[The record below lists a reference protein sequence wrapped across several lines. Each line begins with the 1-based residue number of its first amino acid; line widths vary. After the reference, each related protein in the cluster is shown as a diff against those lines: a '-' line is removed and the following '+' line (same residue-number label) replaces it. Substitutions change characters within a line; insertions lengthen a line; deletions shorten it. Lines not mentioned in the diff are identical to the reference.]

1 MIGSKPIML
10 LLRYSIC
17 PLACLEICTLSPS
30 THLLSTYPSCFHNLL
45 PNHLVKK
52 VLLKDTSFFYIVVLF
67 KNEQLAQRS
76 FNTSDFEDRLG
87 LEPIFQVYN
96 TCVFVHLLLLLLYAQ
111 LVVQYQRTKLLLRDI
126 YKTGTS
132 FYLSIK
138 LPNLP

>member
-52 VLLKDTSFFYIVVLF
+52 VLLKDTSSSCIVVLF
-67 KNEQLAQRS
+67 KNEQLTT
-76 FNTSDFEDRLG
+76 FLTSSSIMSLILRLYLVSCSIRKELTLFQIININMIKC
-87 LEPIFQVYN
+87 LELM
-96 TCVFVHLLLLLLYAQ
+96 TTLLDA
-111 LVVQYQRTKLLLRDI
+111 
-126 YKTGTS
+126 S
-132 FYLSIK
+132 
-138 LPNLP
+138 

>member
-52 VLLKDTSFFYIVVLF
+52 VLLKDTSSSCIVVLF
-67 KNEQLAQRS
+67 KNEQLTT
-76 FNTSDFEDRLG
+76 FLTSSSIMSLILRLYLVSCSIRKELTLFQIININIIKC
-87 LEPIFQVYN
+87 LELM
-96 TCVFVHLLLLLLYAQ
+96 TTLLDA
-111 LVVQYQRTKLLLRDI
+111 
-126 YKTGTS
+126 S
-132 FYLSIK
+132 
-138 LPNLP
+138 